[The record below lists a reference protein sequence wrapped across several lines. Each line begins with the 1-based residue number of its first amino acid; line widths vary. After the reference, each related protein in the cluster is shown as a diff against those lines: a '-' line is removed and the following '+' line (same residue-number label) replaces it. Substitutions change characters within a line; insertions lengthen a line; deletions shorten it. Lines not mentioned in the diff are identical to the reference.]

1 MPRHSKRGLTLVTG
15 TPMDGAGLQTQSGM
29 GQGSLHSQEG
39 GLGRVSCQGKGLLGK
54 LRTAEPAGLD
64 TG

>member
-1 MPRHSKRGLTLVTG
+1 MPSVSEAGSRPRDRNAG
-15 TPMDGAGLQTQSGM
+15 DGAGLQTQSGM

-39 GLGRVSCQGKGLLGK
+39 GLGRVSCQGKGLLGSP
-54 LRTAEPAGLD
+54 RTAEPAGLD